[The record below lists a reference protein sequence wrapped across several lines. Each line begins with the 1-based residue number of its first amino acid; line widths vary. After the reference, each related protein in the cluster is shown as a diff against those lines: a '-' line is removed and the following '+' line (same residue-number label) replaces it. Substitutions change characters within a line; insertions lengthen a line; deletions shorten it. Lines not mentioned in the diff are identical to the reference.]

1 MGATVI
7 ACASNPAKLAVCR
20 EHGADHCI
28 DYAAEDLRGRIKD
41 ITGGRGADVV
51 YDPVGGAWSEPA
63 FRSIAWDGRFLVVG
77 FAAGDIPRMPLNL
90 PLLKNASIV
99 GVFYGVWSEREAEQ
113 AGRNLDQL
121 FAWNAQGRL
130 RPHISAT
137 YPLARAADALND
149 IAARRV
155 MGKAVLQVG

>member
-1 MGATVI
+1 MQQAGGVREVAGLAHVDLFELLVQVAGRAGRGDRAGEVI
-7 ACASNPAKLAVCR
+7 VQTFTPQSEAVQFSR
-20 EHGADHCI
+20 RA
-28 DYAAEDLRGRIKD
+28 DYA
-41 ITGGRGADVV
+41 
-51 YDPVGGAWSEPA
+51 
-63 FRSIAWDGRFLVVG
+63 G
-77 FAAGDIPRMPLNL
+77 FAAGEIPKIPLNL

-99 GVFYGVWSEREAEQ
+99 GVFYGVWSEREAEP